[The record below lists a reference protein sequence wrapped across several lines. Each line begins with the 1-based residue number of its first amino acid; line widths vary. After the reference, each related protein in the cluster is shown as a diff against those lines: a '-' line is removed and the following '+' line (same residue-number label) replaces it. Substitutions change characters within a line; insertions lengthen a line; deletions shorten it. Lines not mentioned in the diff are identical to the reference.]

1 MATQTQLQKI
11 TPLIRNN
18 DLPFRTAYG
27 PKHIITLDCPPGFG
41 RTKQSF
47 ASEVN
52 INNIMARYIKTGTL
66 EFARKNEPRYGD
78 VTGADFQT
86 AMNTIATANSMFE
99 EMPAKVRARFEN
111 DPGKFLDFIQDP
123 ANQEEA
129 GELGLTVPKAPEQAA
144 ILVRMEA
151 AAASGEPA
159 AAPLAP
165 QAQEQR
171 YGRQSG
177 RQAHQR
183 SRDNRGEEP
192 VKGDP
197 DHSST

>member
-1 MATQTQLQKI
+1 MPTQTQSQKI
-11 TPLIRNN
+11 TPLITSNS
-18 DLPFRTAYG
+18 LPFRTAYG
-27 PKHIITLDCPPGFG
+27 PKHIITLDCAPGFG

-47 ASEVN
+47 AAEVN
-52 INNIMARYIKTGTL
+52 INNIMARYVKTGTL
-66 EFARKNEPRYGD
+66 DFARKHEPRYGD

-86 AMNTIATANSMFE
+86 AMNTIATANSMFAD
-99 EMPAKVRARFEN
+99 MPAKVRARFEN
-111 DPGKFLDFIQDP
+111 DPAKFLDFVQNPD
-123 ANQEEA
+123 NQEEA
-129 GELGLTVPKAPEQAA
+129 AELGLTVPKAPEQAA

-151 AAASGEPA
+151 AAAQDPA
-159 AAPLAP
+159 QATPLAP

-171 YGRQSG
+171 HGRQSG

-197 DHSST
+197 DHYPT